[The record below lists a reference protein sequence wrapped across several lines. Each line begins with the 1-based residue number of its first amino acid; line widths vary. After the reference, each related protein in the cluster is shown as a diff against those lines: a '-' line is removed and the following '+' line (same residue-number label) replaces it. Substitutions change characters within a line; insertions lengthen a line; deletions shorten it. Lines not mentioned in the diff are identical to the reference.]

1 MKQLTYGQ
9 KLVNTN
15 FNPSELESVGICK
28 KNIATVIDQ
37 LNVLRKKTESPET
50 KRLCSIAITELQGAQ
65 MWATQALTSQMP
77 TNS

>member
-37 LNVLRKKTESPET
+37 LNNLREKTESPET
-50 KRLCSIAITELQGAQ
+50 KRICSIAITELQGAQ
-65 MWATQALTSQMP
+65 MWAVEALTSQRP
-77 TNS
+77 INS

>member
-9 KLVNTN
+9 KLVSTN
-15 FNPSELESVGICK
+15 FNPAELESVGICK
-28 KNIATVIDQ
+28 KYISAVIDQ
-37 LNVLRKKTESPET
+37 LNDLREKTESPET

>member
-1 MKQLTYGQ
+1 MKSLTYGQ

-37 LNVLRKKTESPET
+37 LNDLREKTELPET
-50 KRLCSIAITELQGAQ
+50 KRLCSIAITELQSAQ
-65 MWATQALTSQMP
+65 MWAVKVLTSQRP
-77 TNS
+77 INS

>member
-28 KNIATVIDQ
+28 KYIATAIDQ
-37 LNVLRKKTESPET
+37 LNDLRKKTESPET

>member
-1 MKQLTYGQ
+1 MKSLTYGQ

-28 KNIATVIDQ
+28 KNIANIIDQ
-37 LNVLRKKTESPET
+37 LNDLREQTESPET
-50 KRLCSIAITELQGAQ
+50 KRICSIAITELQGAQ
-65 MWATQALTSQMP
+65 MWATKALTSQIP

>member
-37 LNVLRKKTESPET
+37 LNDLREKTESPET

-65 MWATQALTSQMP
+65 MWTVKALTNQIP
-77 TNS
+77 ANS

>member
-9 KLVNTN
+9 KLVDIN
-15 FNPSELESVGICK
+15 FNPAELESVGICK

-37 LNVLRKKTESPET
+37 LNDLREKTESPET

-65 MWATQALTSQMP
+65 MWTVQALTNQIP
-77 TNS
+77 ANS

>member
-37 LNVLRKKTESPET
+37 LNDLREKTESPET

-65 MWATQALTSQMP
+65 MWAVKALTNQIP
-77 TNS
+77 ANS